1 MYVCVWRCAKLFVH
15 PMIGQYLLIM
25 FLRVFYASAGR
36 YANYKRTTSL
46 LSALKWIFTI
56 CTHDVQRRRCNLV
69 IFIDALPLPARKNFT
84 RASLHWPLS
93 YYWSVL
99 LYRIH
104 SIFAYFIPFYFPVMN
119 QNLNEHCC
127 KFSHRAFKNHKMS
140 PWCIPYQ
147 Y

>member
-1 MYVCVWRCAKLFVH
+1 MEVFVCVCVKVCQTFCTFH
-15 PMIGQYLLIM
+15 
-25 FLRVFYASAGR
+25 R

-46 LSALKWIFTI
+46 LSALKCIFTI

-69 IFIDALPLPARKNFT
+69 IFKDALPLPARKSFT

-127 KFSHRAFKNHKMS
+127 KFSHRAFKNHKMC
-140 PWCIPYQ
+140 PWCMYT
-147 Y
+147 